1 MSKLKTSSTKTN
13 GTPLQAESNLPKT
26 KMTQTFENKFK
37 KKLNDDTDTDLRN
50 EALK

>member
-13 GTPLQAESNLPKT
+13 GTPLQPEANLPNK

-37 KKLNDDTDTDLRN
+37 EKLNDDTDTDHRN